1 MRATREMIEIDEALC
16 DGCGACVPSCR
27 EGALVIEDGKARVV
41 AERLCDGLGAC
52 VGRCPK
58 GALRVV
64 RREAEPFVDPH
75 ALDAPA
81 ASSAAPAPPAA
92 RVSASAPPA
101 ARVSVSAPPA
111 ARVSASAPPAARLSV
126 SAPMAARGC
135 PGAGVR
141 MLRPLAAVAA
151 AACPSDPAASASTS
165 AGSASAGA
173 SALSHWPVQIRLVP
187 PTAPFLDGA
196 TLLVAADCVP
206 VACRA
211 FHDELLP
218 GRAVMIGC
226 PKFDDLDDYVERF
239 ARLFAAARP
248 AAVEVA
254 VMQVP
259 CCQSLPLAV
268 ARGMELAGANLPLV
282 KIVVGLDGTVLSRE
296 RI

>member
-16 DGCGACVPSCR
+16 DGCGACVPSCH
-27 EGALVIEDGKARVV
+27 EGALVIEGGKARVV

-52 VGRCPK
+52 VGHCPK

-64 RREAEPFVDPH
+64 RRAADPFVDPH
-75 ALDAPA
+75 VPADAPA
-81 ASSAAPAPPAA
+81 ASSAAPSPLAA
-92 RVSASAPPA
+92 RVSASAPLA
-101 ARVSVSAPPA
+101 ARFSAGAPLA
-111 ARVSASAPPAARLSV
+111 ARPSASAPIAAH
-126 SAPMAARGC
+126 GC

-141 MLRPLAAVAA
+141 ALRPLAAVAG

-165 AGSASAGA
+165 SASASACA

-206 VACRA
+206 VASRA

-239 ARLFAAARP
+239 ARLFASAKP
-248 AAVEVA
+248 TAVEVA

-268 ARGMELAGANLPLV
+268 ARGMELAGARLPLT

>member
-16 DGCGACVPSCR
+16 DGCGACVPSCH
-27 EGALVIEDGKARVV
+27 EGALVIEGGKARVV

-52 VGRCPK
+52 VGHCPK

-64 RREAEPFVDPH
+64 RRAADPFVDPH
-75 ALDAPA
+75 VPGDAPA
-81 ASSAAPAPPAA
+81 AAPPAA
-92 RVSASAPPA
+92 AAP
-101 ARVSVSAPPA
+101 RGGHG
-111 ARVSASAPPAARLSV
+111 
-126 SAPMAARGC
+126 GC
-135 PGAGVR
+135 PGTAVR
-141 MLRPLAAVAA
+141 TLRPLAAAG
-151 AACPSDPAASASTS
+151 ASAPS
-165 AGSASAGA
+165 APSASPAA

-206 VACRA
+206 VASRA

-259 CCQSLPLAV
+259 CCQSLPLGV
-268 ARGMELAGANLPLV
+268 ARGMELAGADLPLT
-282 KIVVGLDGTVLSRE
+282 KIVVGLDGTILSRE
-296 RI
+296 RL